1 MILTEELAIYEL
13 QRYRA
18 VMLMYY
24 RVVAMKEMS
33 FLYIVHGCFTLRK
46 IQNSGLS
53 NAPGKAQRVA
63 PNKVGHPPDTLKN
76 IGQCTHYMTYTK
88 VPFSIQNL

>member
-13 QRYRA
+13 QRYKA

-33 FLYIVHGCFTLRK
+33 FLCMDALH
-46 IQNSGLS
+46 
-53 NAPGKAQRVA
+53 
-63 PNKVGHPPDTLKN
+63 
-76 IGQCTHYMTYTK
+76 
-88 VPFSIQNL
+88 